1 MKAWMVE
8 AITPEGRMRL
18 ADVPDPVAGAG
29 QYVVAV
35 EAAGLN
41 FLDALMLRGRYQT
54 KPPLPFTPGVE
65 AVGRIVAAGAGA
77 TLQVG
82 TRVAASGQG
91 CYAEQVLVA
100 ATAADPIPDDIPA
113 AEAVSLFGV
122 VYGTA
127 WHALHNR
134 AALQPGKTVLVHAA
148 AGGVGSATVQLAV
161 AHGCRVL
168 ATAGGPEK
176 VAIARE
182 LGAELAIDY
191 GAEDW
196 VERVRSYTG
205 GRGADVIFDP
215 VGGEVGERSLR
226 CLAWHGR
233 YLVVGFAAG
242 PIPSLAA
249 NRFLL
254 KESSAVGVFW
264 GAATANDP
272 GLRPRAHAALLALY
286 RAGRVKP
293 LVRDRFALEEAEKAL
308 ASLAGR
314 GSVGKVVLS
323 VTPPSGAVSLAAQAG
338 R

>member
-1 MKAWMVE
+1 MKAWTVE

-18 ADVPDPVAGAG
+18 TELPDPVAGPG
-29 QYVVAV
+29 QYVVDV

-41 FLDALMLRGRYQT
+41 FLDALMLRGMYQT

-65 AVGRIVAAGAGA
+65 AIGRIAAAGEGA
-77 TLQVG
+77 TLPVG
-82 TRVAASGQG
+82 TRVAVSGQG
-91 CYAEQVLVA
+91 GYAEKMLVA
-100 ATAADPIPDDIPA
+100 ANAADPIADDIPA

-134 AALQPGKTVLVHAA
+134 AALQPGETVLVHAA

-168 ATAGGPEK
+168 ATAGGEAK
-176 VAIARE
+176 VALARS

-191 GAEDW
+191 TAQDW
-196 VERVRSYTG
+196 VEAVRSHTNKL
-205 GRGADVIFDP
+205 GADVIFDP
-215 VGGEVGERSLR
+215 VGGEIGERSLR

-242 PIPSLAA
+242 PIPALAA

-254 KESSAVGVFW
+254 KEASAVGVFW
-264 GAATANDP
+264 GAVAKDQSFRKP
-272 GLRPRAHAALLALY
+272 VHAALLALY
-286 RAGRVKP
+286 REGKIKPVVRGRFP
-293 LVRDRFALEEAEKAL
+293 LAEAEAAL

-314 GSVGKVVLS
+314 GSVGKVVLEI
-323 VTPPSGAVSLAAQAG
+323 
-338 R
+338 